1 MFLKQS
7 LKNIQTALHF
17 TYLSNVFGN
26 SQPNLILNE
35 RLRDAKAILPFS
47 KASGFVVKGNEF
59 VFSQTYDYYETSHA
73 TSTIQIED
81 FIV

>member
-7 LKNIQTALHF
+7 LKNIQPALHF
-17 TYLSNVFGN
+17 TYLSNVFAT
-26 SQPNLILNE
+26 SQPNLIFNE

-47 KASGFVVKGNEF
+47 KASGFVIKENEF
-59 VFSQTYDYYETSHA
+59 VFFQTYEYYETSHV